1 MHSWKCSWMNVGK
14 QDDFCLIEALE
25 GISFCKCRY
34 SRLETAMRICK
45 TFYFFTMFLRVCED
59 LTRGKGTHFQAK
71 NI

>member
-45 TFYFFTMFLRVCED
+45 TFYYFTVF
-59 LTRGKGTHFQAK
+59 KGM
-71 NI
+71 